1 MNKRPPKR
9 KSIIGQVPFFSA
21 ILLAIIMLISSCS
34 ADESDQVM
42 TTYAAASDS
51 SNNGPDPVGPHPD
64 PIPKIASIRTE
75 IGREQL
81 DPILVVGIPGTVKG
95 GGKVFITN
103 LTQANQYI
111 IPANQ
116 YITQTNQYIIAQAN
130 HSNWGDQTELSN
142 ELSNESTTWEVE
154 ASEAGSFA
162 VTILAKGNDVL
173 AVSYQKSEPAF
184 FTIPKH
190 SSTSPMPLPP
200 VDLIEPIPT
209 IPLVIR
215 SALSPEMILIR
226 GILNISSSS
235 STIPGIMVINLD
247 NGQVNAVQTS
257 DELMFQVEIPA
268 APNDHIFIYEDVHPL
283 WRSFGLK
290 AP

>member
-1 MNKRPPKR
+1 
-9 KSIIGQVPFFSA
+9 
-21 ILLAIIMLISSCS
+21 
-34 ADESDQVM
+34 
-42 TTYAAASDS
+42 
-51 SNNGPDPVGPHPD
+51 
-64 PIPKIASIRTE
+64 
-75 IGREQL
+75 
-81 DPILVVGIPGTVKG
+81 
-95 GGKVFITN
+95 
-103 LTQANQYI
+103 
-111 IPANQ
+111 
-116 YITQTNQYIIAQAN
+116 
-130 HSNWGDQTELSN
+130 
-142 ELSNESTTWEVE
+142 
-154 ASEAGSFA
+154 
-162 VTILAKGNDVL
+162 
-173 AVSYQKSEPAF
+173 
-184 FTIPKH
+184 
-190 SSTSPMPLPP
+190 MPLPP